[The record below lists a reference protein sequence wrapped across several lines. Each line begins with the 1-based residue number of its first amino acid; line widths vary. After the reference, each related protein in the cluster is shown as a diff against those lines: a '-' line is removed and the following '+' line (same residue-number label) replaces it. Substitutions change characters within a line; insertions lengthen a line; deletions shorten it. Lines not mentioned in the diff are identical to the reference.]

1 MNYTFRK
8 TLLTAA
14 VMAAFGVANV
24 SLAQNGAPAAEQ
36 KTDAAK
42 PAEKQ
47 IPADK
52 HNVSYM
58 VGMDIGKGLNQ
69 IKDELDIAVV
79 VQALQASMKGDK
91 TELSQEDALKVR
103 QEFMQ
108 KLQAKQAS
116 QAKEAAEKNKKEGED
131 FLIKN
136 KAKKGVKTTASG
148 LQYEVITEGKGA
160 KPKDTDTVKVHYKGT
175 KIDGTTFDSSYDR
188 GQPMTFPLN
197 GVIKGWTEGLA
208 LMTVGSKY
216 KLYIPSNLAYGE
228 NGPPNIGPNA
238 TLIFDVELLGI
249 EPPAAPAAGSNPPPA
264 PKPGSTPPP
273 PAPPKPEPAKK

>member
-24 SLAQNGAPAAEQ
+24 NALDPVAKPAEQ
-36 KTDAAK
+36 KADAAK

-58 VGMDIGKGLNQ
+58 VGMDIGQGLSQ
-69 IKDELDIAVV
+69 IKDELDMAVV
-79 VQALQASMKGDK
+79 IQALQATMKGEK
-91 TELSQEDALKVR
+91 TELSKEDSMKVR

-108 KLQAKQAS
+108 KLQAKQA
-116 QAKEAAEKNKKEGED
+116 AKTKEEAEKNKKEGED
-131 FLIKN
+131 FLAKN
-136 KAKKGVKTTASG
+136 KTKKGVKATESG
-148 LQYEVITEGKGA
+148 LQYEVIVEGKGS
-160 KPKDTDTVKVHYKGT
+160 KPKATDTVKVHYKGT
-175 KIDGTTFDSSYDR
+175 KLDGSTFDSSYDR

-208 LMTVGSKY
+208 LMPVGSKY
-216 KLYIPSNLAYGE
+216 KFYIPSGLAYGE

-238 TLIFDVELLGI
+238 MLTFEVELLEI
-249 EPPAAPAAGSNPPPA
+249 VPPADVAKPAE
-264 PKPGSTPPP
+264 PK
-273 PAPPKPEPAKK
+273 KEPEKK